1 VSNDAP
7 KSAYELAMER
17 LRRRDAD
24 QGGGDTLPLTEAQK
38 ASIAETR
45 RVCEAKL
52 AELEILHRSG
62 MKAATD
68 PDAAEEAGAQYARDR
83 ERAIAERD
91 RRIEEIRRG

>member
-24 QGGGDTLPLTEAQK
+24 EGAGDARPPTEAQK
-38 ASIAETR
+38 ASIAEAR

-62 MKAATD
+62 MKGTTD
-68 PDAAEEAGAQYARDR
+68 PDAAEELRAQYARDR
-83 ERAIAERD
+83 ERAVAERD

>member
-24 QGGGDTLPLTEAQK
+24 EGGGGAPPPTETQK
-38 ASIAETR
+38 AAIAEAR

-52 AELEILHRSG
+52 AELEILHRAG
-62 MKAATD
+62 MKGTTD
-68 PDAAEEAGAQYARDR
+68 PDAAEAIGAQYARDR

-91 RRIEEIRRG
+91 RRMEEIRRG